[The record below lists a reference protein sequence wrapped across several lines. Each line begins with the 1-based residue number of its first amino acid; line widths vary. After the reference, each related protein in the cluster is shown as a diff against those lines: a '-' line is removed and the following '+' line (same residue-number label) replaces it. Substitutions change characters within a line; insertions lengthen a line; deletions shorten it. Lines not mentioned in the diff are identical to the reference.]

1 MSLRDVTFVVED
13 GSLGNSGSTGTGVH
27 VKIGASPVETTAP
40 ILITGSMKPEQM
52 KEKLGLSPLADA
64 CIDSVENGASKIYC
78 VPVKPETAGTAGK
91 VTHTGKGTG
100 TVAISGSP
108 NNAYDILI
116 RVTESGALNETAVT
130 CSTNGGY
137 SYGTEETIPI
147 NGEKELTGTGVKVT
161 FEGEFTE
168 GDIYQFQ
175 TTAPAVSNSAVLKAV
190 ESLYNSALEFEFIHI
205 VGPSARALWAAL
217 AASAN
222 LYLSQYKR
230 PVFFLC
236 EARYKTD
243 EESLD
248 EYCTALKAE
257 GKGID
262 SYYIQVCS
270 AWSQYTRWD
279 GREQCINNAGIVAGL
294 YGIAGVAQSIGRVD
308 TFSISEA
315 KMTRLMPEGIEDYIS
330 ELDDAGYL
338 TWRKYYG
345 IDGCYVNNAR
355 VLCREGSDYRYAE
368 HVRVLNKMIRE
379 IYKRAVNM
387 VQMDISASDDM
398 ETDIN
403 NILETL
409 NIPLEDMAE
418 AGELSSGSV
427 SIEDLEHVNI
437 LQDERLDL
445 VISFVP
451 RGYVREFRFSLA
463 MENPYRN

>member
-1 MSLRDVTFVVED
+1 M
-13 GSLGNSGSTGTGVH
+13 
-27 VKIGASPVETTAP
+27 
-40 ILITGSMKPEQM
+40 
-52 KEKLGLSPLADA
+52 
-64 CIDSVENGASKIYC
+64 
-78 VPVKPETAGTAGK
+78 
-91 VTHTGKGTG
+91 
-100 TVAISGSP
+100 
-108 NNAYDILI
+108 
-116 RVTESGALNETAVT
+116 
-130 CSTNGGY
+130 
-137 SYGTEETIPI
+137 
-147 NGEKELTGTGVKVT
+147 
-161 FEGEFTE
+161 
-168 GDIYQFQ
+168 
-175 TTAPAVSNSAVLKAV
+175 
-190 ESLYNSALEFEFIHI
+190 
-205 VGPSARALWAAL
+205 
-217 AASAN
+217 
-222 LYLSQYKR
+222 
-230 PVFFLC
+230 
-236 EARYKTD
+236 
-243 EESLD
+243 D
-248 EYCTALKAE
+248 EYAAALKAE
-257 GKGID
+257 AKGID
-262 SYYIQVCS
+262 SYYVQVCS

-379 IYKRAVNM
+379 IYKQAVNM